1 MSLLSLLRRD
11 PSGVCQ
17 FQSHRVFFSVMA
29 GKGGEMK
36 NGEKFKKIYDFV
48 VCTLD
53 LRVLVKYYLSTVA
66 LRTYYSKSV
75 LRVHAGVIRFNK
87 MD

>member
-53 LRVLVKYYLSTVA
+53 LRVLEHGGFKNLLFKISAPCARRGDT
-66 LRTYYSKSV
+66 
-75 LRVHAGVIRFNK
+75 F
-87 MD
+87 

>member
-17 FQSHRVFFSVMA
+17 FQSHNFFLLSLA
-29 GKGGEMK
+29 WQGGERRSKMK

-53 LRVLVKYYLSTVA
+53 LRVLEHGGFKNLLFKISASCARRGDT
-66 LRTYYSKSV
+66 
-75 LRVHAGVIRFNK
+75 F
-87 MD
+87 